1 MFLRYGL
8 MTDTFVSYHPVLM
21 RQLLYIKEQ
30 VSMTGVEPSQK
41 FNFHFGSAV
50 LEVIRA
56 AVACLPTNAD
66 NFKVVDKAVA
76 LESSQL
82 EWTQFIGRLENFI
95 HKFYPWC
102 QEYDFST
109 AGVLEIT
116 EHCLKK
122 WSVELSRN
130 KPGETNGFCLNLLT
144 SAMSFFATFTRRYS
158 LSGMLTCAE

>member
-21 RQLLYIKEQ
+21 MQLLYIKEQ

-56 AVACLPTNAD
+56 AAACLPTNAD

-76 LESSQL
+76 LDSSQL
-82 EWTQFIGRLENFI
+82 EWTQFIGRLENFHPSFI
-95 HKFYPWC
+95 H
-102 QEYDFST
+102 
-109 AGVLEIT
+109 GVMNMISLLQV
-116 EHCLKK
+116 CLK
-122 WSVELSRN
+122 
-130 KPGETNGFCLNLLT
+130 
-144 SAMSFFATFTRRYS
+144 
-158 LSGMLTCAE
+158 